1 MDFESL
7 SIDTY
12 PIDDELADAGT
23 VGPEL
28 AHLSHI
34 YVRSPRAL
42 IWRNPSS
49 EWRLF
54 VVLLP
59 LASRL
64 SLMRNPIFAQLAR
77 AWGLNIRFIG
87 VDRHQL
93 VYDFR
98 ALLSDRAIHL
108 LVDALA
114 QTLHPIALASQ
125 PRHRADDALDVLFA
139 ALAGDLLT
147 VLDHRRD
154 DWGRHLVRDHRLDPD
169 QPDSLFDRP
178 TRYPDFLAKLR
189 EALRNEIIDVEF
201 YGRALRS
208 IDLREAAVE
217 QRLASL
223 IEGSLDP
230 ITFAKLSRTA
240 AVGHHLGCYNW
251 LRLDPRHA
259 AARAYA
265 LSRLPSMASFFAD
278 SLVTLE
284 TMPAA
289 LVIDDPRDPSADA
302 AGTSPDA
309 ASAMRDAAASQP
321 ADATVPLPAEALRL
335 RQVPTLDLRQLAAR
349 ADTLHALRCSELL
362 KRAIDAGQ
370 DRAIIEAL
378 AQRFA
383 VADNVIRRLWR
394 EQPRALGARPT
405 WHLAQILRRL
415 NELPERQWPAD
426 DSAWREL
433 MAQAVPAEAG

>member
-1 MDFESL
+1 
-7 SIDTY
+7 
-12 PIDDELADAGT
+12 
-23 VGPEL
+23 
-28 AHLSHI
+28 
-34 YVRSPRAL
+34 
-42 IWRNPSS
+42 
-49 EWRLF
+49 
-54 VVLLP
+54 
-59 LASRL
+59 
-64 SLMRNPIFAQLAR
+64 MRNPIFAQLAR

-87 VDRHQL
+87 IDRHQL

-114 QTLHPIALASQ
+114 QTLHPISLASQ
-125 PRHRADDALDVLFA
+125 PQHKADDALDVLFA

-189 EALRNEIIDVEF
+189 ETLRNEIIDVEF

-230 ITFAKLSRTA
+230 ITFVKLTRTA
-240 AVGHHLGCYNW
+240 AVGRHLGCYNW

-259 AARAYA
+259 AARAHA

-278 SLVTLE
+278 ALVTLE
-284 TMPAA
+284 TLPAA
-289 LVIDDPRDPSADA
+289 LSIDDPHDPPVDDMGAM
-302 AGTSPDA
+302 SPDA
-309 ASAMRDAAASQP
+309 APATPADAAA
-321 ADATVPLPAEALRL
+321 PLPTDAATAVPPHGAAPTRADALRL
-335 RQVPTLDLRQLAAR
+335 HQVPTLDLRQLAAR
-349 ADTLHALRCSELL
+349 TDTLHALRCSELL